1 MTIQD
6 LRARALE
13 LTDLQRSIVLSNLI
27 GRIEG
32 SEDSPE
38 WQADPKAHVLGLLDR
53 ALAWEERPAVLS
65 SPA

>member
-6 LRARALE
+6 LRARANE
-13 LTDLQRSIVLSNLI
+13 MTDRQRSLAFSALL

-32 SEDSPE
+32 SDENPE

-53 ALAWEERPAVLS
+53 SIEMWEESR
-65 SPA
+65 